1 VIKLVLDTNV
11 LGKLC
16 HPRAEANRP
25 LVECLRSFLFD
36 PQYRLV
42 LPEIA
47 DYECRRVLIWRGQLK
62 KVPEALQSLARLDEL
77 RREIEFLPL
86 DSNVM
91 LLAADFWAKARAEGL
106 EVDHEKGLSADLIL
120 AAQVSLCTNAQV
132 VTENRKHLARF
143 VTVFP
148 LHLYIN

>member
-1 VIKLVLDTNV
+1 MIKLVLDTNV

-16 HPRAEANRP
+16 HPRAAANRA

-47 DYECRRVLIWRGQLK
+47 DFECRRLLIWRGQIR

-77 RREIEFLPL
+77 RREIEFLPI
-86 DSNVM
+86 DSSVM
-91 LLAADFWAKARAEGL
+91 LLAAELWAKARAAGM

-120 AAQVSLCTNAQV
+120 AAQALLSANAQV
-132 VTENRKHLARF
+132 VTENRKHLERF

-148 LHLYIN
+148 LQLYIN